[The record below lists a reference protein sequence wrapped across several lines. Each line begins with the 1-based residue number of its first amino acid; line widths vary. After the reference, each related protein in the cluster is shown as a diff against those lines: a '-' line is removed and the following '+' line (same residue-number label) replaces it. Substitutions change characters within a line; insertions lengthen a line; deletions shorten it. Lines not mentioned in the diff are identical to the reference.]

1 MKNSHNS
8 QKGPNVGPARCKE
21 VAGEWGE
28 RVYEEGLIKIKINWD
43 CRLLSHRSIKRCWDL
58 ADLMETRRWCYW
70 R

>member
-1 MKNSHNS
+1 MWD
-8 QKGPNVGPARCKE
+8 QQGVPKE

-28 RVYEEGLIKIKINWD
+28 RVYEEGLIMIIINWD